1 MSCSLKGMGND
12 KLNAPDGI
20 NIKDR
25 LKSLAERT
33 VDDIKKCS
41 NVCDAYMKKRPLARV
56 LLSSLWNAK
65 LLEFVKLFATRH
77 QEFEFELT
85 IHTSRG
91 IDKANVKLDTIN
103 EQFAYIYLYPG
114 RALISGDRVNA
125 VKALFEQI
133 VSPEQKQLLDLVNAK
148 GGVDVL
154 RNNDKI
160 LLDLEKTASKGSSS
174 PSVEGHRTRQTNS
187 ANTDPEVEDLRVDIL
202 EDPNTAAE
210 KNWDVF
216 SRKFEA
222 QKNHII
228 DELALVVQ
236 HDGDRVIRELRGK
249 AHERIVN
256 GVGPHYSML

>member
-103 EQFAYIYLYPG
+103 EQFAYI
-114 RALISGDRVNA
+114 
-125 VKALFEQI
+125 
-133 VSPEQKQLLDLVNAK
+133 
-148 GGVDVL
+148 
-154 RNNDKI
+154 
-160 LLDLEKTASKGSSS
+160 
-174 PSVEGHRTRQTNS
+174 
-187 ANTDPEVEDLRVDIL
+187 
-202 EDPNTAAE
+202 
-210 KNWDVF
+210 
-216 SRKFEA
+216 
-222 QKNHII
+222 
-228 DELALVVQ
+228 
-236 HDGDRVIRELRGK
+236 
-249 AHERIVN
+249 
-256 GVGPHYSML
+256 